1 MNPTDRSVSGAAAR
15 KSTLDTVGV
24 GRAGLGAIKTCTA
37 CPGGSMKQRIILMPL
52 LLAVFGPISVAAEDN
67 PLLGTWKLKSFVR
80 EISGT
85 GEHYNQMGEQPDGY
99 ISYAADGRMLAF
111 FVSADQ
117 PHPLAEPTDDE
128 RIKLQKSMLA
138 YGGTYKLLPGKVTH
152 HIDIEW
158 DGRRLGTDQVRF
170 YTVEGD
176 KLVIKTEPNK
186 SPIDGREGVGI
197 LTFERIKPLP

>member
-1 MNPTDRSVSGAAAR
+1 
-15 KSTLDTVGV
+15 
-24 GRAGLGAIKTCTA
+24 
-37 CPGGSMKQRIILMPL
+37 
-52 LLAVFGPISVAAEDN
+52 
-67 PLLGTWKLKSFVR
+67 LLGTWRLKSFVR
-80 EISGT
+80 DVSGT

-99 ISYAADGRMLAF
+99 ISYSADGRMFAF

-117 PHPLAEPTDDE
+117 PHPRTEPTDDE

-138 YGGTYKLLPGKVTH
+138 YGGTYQVSPGKVVH

-176 KLVIKTEPNK
+176 KLMIRTEPNK
-186 SPIDGREGVGI
+186 SPIDGRDGVGI
-197 LTFERIKPLP
+197 LTFERVKP